1 MVLLNNDLPHIFIG
15 IAGGT
20 ASGKTSIAKKIVD
33 SFKDTNSVVILK
45 EDYYYKDQSHL
56 TFQERIKTNYDH
68 PLAFDHDLLIKHI
81 DELKKG
87 KDINKP
93 TYDFVTHNRSNV
105 TEVVK
110 AADVIILEGLFVLEN
125 KEIRDRLDIKVFVDT
140 PADLRF
146 IRRLTRD
153 IEERGRTMESV
164 VNQYCNTVRIMHDE
178 FIEPSK
184 KYADIIIPLGG
195 ENVIAIDLLETKI
208 DSILKHKML
217 K

>member
-45 EDYYYKDQSHL
+45 EDDYYKDQSHL

-125 KEIRDRLDIKVFVDT
+125 KEIRDRLVIKVFVDT

-153 IEERGRTMESV
+153 IV
-164 VNQYCNTVRIMHDE
+164 
-178 FIEPSK
+178 
-184 KYADIIIPLGG
+184 
-195 ENVIAIDLLETKI
+195 
-208 DSILKHKML
+208 
-217 K
+217 

>member
-45 EDYYYKDQSHL
+45 EDDYYKDQSHL

>member
-45 EDYYYKDQSHL
+45 EDDYYKDQSHL

-178 FIEPSK
+178 FIETSK

>member
-15 IAGGT
+15 IAGG
-20 ASGKTSIAKKIVD
+20 KTSIAKKIVN

-45 EDYYYKDQSHL
+45 EDDYYKDQSHL

>member
-45 EDYYYKDQSHL
+45 EDDYYKDQSHL

-68 PLAFDHDLLIKHI
+68 PVAFDHDLLIKHI

>member
-1 MVLLNNDLPHIFIG
+1 MTGLVMISP
-15 IAGGT
+15 
-20 ASGKTSIAKKIVD
+20 
-33 SFKDTNSVVILK
+33 
-45 EDYYYKDQSHL
+45 EL
-56 TFQERIKTNYDH
+56 T
-68 PLAFDHDLLIKHI
+68 
-81 DELKKG
+81 
-87 KDINKP
+87 
-93 TYDFVTHNRSNV
+93 
-105 TEVVK
+105 
-110 AADVIILEGLFVLEN
+110 IILIGWLRLKIFVLEN

>member
-45 EDYYYKDQSHL
+45 EDDYYKDQSHL
-56 TFQERIKTNYDH
+56 TLEERIKTNYDH

-81 DELKKG
+81 DELKQG

-93 TYDFVTHNRSNV
+93 TYDFVTHNRSNI

-164 VNQYCNTVRIMHDE
+164 INQYCNTVRIMHDE